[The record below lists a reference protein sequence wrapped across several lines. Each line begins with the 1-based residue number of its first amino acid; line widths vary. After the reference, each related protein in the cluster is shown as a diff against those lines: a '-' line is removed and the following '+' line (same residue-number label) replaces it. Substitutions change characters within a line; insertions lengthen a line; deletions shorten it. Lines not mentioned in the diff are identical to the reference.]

1 MAMIVRSRLFHK
13 ILLSYVVLLLA
24 VLLILDIFMAR
35 SIHQEYVTQEQFR
48 LETAARILST
58 SLPTDLSREAQSW
71 AKRLGDLTR
80 LRITL
85 ISSSGKVLA
94 ENQSDPSQMNDHSNR
109 PEIRQALQNGI
120 GQSTRYS
127 RTLGKNLL
135 YLAYRIQRPGE
146 TDLLL
151 RLALPLQEVSDDFRS
166 AQHALFLISFFAFL
180 LALALGYF
188 LTGSL
193 VGRIE
198 NIKEFSSDMAQ
209 GNLGARIREE
219 TPDELGS
226 LARSLNKT
234 ADQMQRYI
242 TELEGEQNRM
252 RAILES
258 MQAGVLATDSEGRLT
273 LINSALA
280 KILAIDPE
288 TNLNLKVL
296 EVVRNVELKNI
307 LDRVLNEQIQVTST
321 VQMMLVPPRVFE
333 VVAVPLQEG
342 SARPRGAVAVLHDMT
357 KLQHLENIRK
367 DFVANVSHELR
378 TPLTSIRGFAET
390 LLEGA
395 LEDKKNNRRF
405 VEIIRS
411 HAVQLSNLTM
421 DLLSLAALEWSETGG
436 LKLAT
441 LELKPLLEEVIEE
454 MRPLATAK
462 NQTLKVRI
470 VDGLSPVKGDPE
482 KLRQVFLNLLDNAIK
497 FTPEGGC
504 ILLEALQPEA
514 KVILEVHIKD
524 NGPGIPSTDLP
535 RIFERFYRV
544 DKARSR
550 EMGGTGLG
558 LSIVKHIVEAHR
570 GRVEVQSILG
580 EGSDFG
586 VILPVD

>member
-1 MAMIVRSRLFHK
+1 MTMIVRSRLFHK

-35 SIHQEYVTQEQFR
+35 SIQMQYVTQEQVR
-48 LETAARILST
+48 LETAAQIMST
-58 SLPTDLSREAQSW
+58 TLPLDLTGEAQSW
-71 AKRLGDLTR
+71 AMRLGDLTR

-85 ISSSGKVLA
+85 ISSSGEVLA

-109 PEIRQALQNGI
+109 PEVRQALKNGI
-120 GQSTRYS
+120 GQSIRFS

-219 TPDELGS
+219 SPDELGS
-226 LARSLNKT
+226 MARSLNET

-242 TELEGEQNRM
+242 TELKGEQNRI

-273 LINSALA
+273 LINGALA

-296 EVVRNVELKNI
+296 EVVRN
-307 LDRVLNEQIQVTST
+307 
-321 VQMMLVPPRVFE
+321 
-333 VVAVPLQEG
+333 
-342 SARPRGAVAVLHDMT
+342 
-357 KLQHLENIRK
+357 
-367 DFVANVSHELR
+367 
-378 TPLTSIRGFAET
+378 
-390 LLEGA
+390 
-395 LEDKKNNRRF
+395 
-405 VEIIRS
+405 
-411 HAVQLSNLTM
+411 
-421 DLLSLAALEWSETGG
+421 
-436 LKLAT
+436 
-441 LELKPLLEEVIEE
+441 
-454 MRPLATAK
+454 
-462 NQTLKVRI
+462 
-470 VDGLSPVKGDPE
+470 
-482 KLRQVFLNLLDNAIK
+482 QVFLNLLDNAIK

-524 NGPGIPSTDLP
+524 NGPGIPST
-535 RIFERFYRV
+535 
-544 DKARSR
+544 
-550 EMGGTGLG
+550 
-558 LSIVKHIVEAHR
+558 
-570 GRVEVQSILG
+570 
-580 EGSDFG
+580 
-586 VILPVD
+586 

>member
-166 AQHALFLISFFAFL
+166 AQHVLFLISFFAFL

-524 NGPGIPSTDLP
+524 NGPGIPST
-535 RIFERFYRV
+535 
-544 DKARSR
+544 
-550 EMGGTGLG
+550 
-558 LSIVKHIVEAHR
+558 
-570 GRVEVQSILG
+570 
-580 EGSDFG
+580 
-586 VILPVD
+586 

>member
-1 MAMIVRSRLFHK
+1 MTMIVRSRLFHK

-219 TPDELGS
+219 SPDELGS
-226 LARSLNKT
+226 MARSLNET

-242 TELEGEQNRM
+242 TELKGEQNRI